1 MKGVSLQV
9 ERGSVVA
16 MIGSGG
22 SGKSTLLR
30 CINLIEEPDRGHI
43 RVGNRERRFGDS
55 VRTKQSDRVLSAFR
69 AATAMVF
76 QHFNLFPHMT
86 AIGNVMSVPSIVTPD
101 TRRRRS
107 PAHCSPKSP
116 TRPTPIPRNSRAGS
130 GNASRSP
137 GPWR

>member
-1 MKGVSLQV
+1 LLPV

-16 MIGSGG
+16 MIGPSG

-30 CINLIEEPDRGHI
+30 CINLLQEPDRGHI

-55 VRTKQSDRVLSAFR
+55 IRTKQSDRELAAFR
-69 AATAMVF
+69 AATGVVF

-86 AIGNVMSVPSIVTPD
+86 VIGNVMSGPSIVKGIA
-101 TRRRRS
+101 RHE
-107 PAHCSPKSP
+107 AAE
-116 TRPTPIPRNSRAGS
+116 IGRALLAKVGLAGKADSHPSQLSGGS
-130 GNASRSP
+130 NASRSP